1 MDPDL
6 YLVLTDPDPGG
17 PYMCVGGG
25 GGSRTYITVF
35 FEVAEAL
42 LRKAAGVDGGI
53 HRDHVFTGGR
63 KS

>member
-1 MDPDL
+1 M
-6 YLVLTDPDPGG
+6 
-17 PYMCVGGG
+17 
-25 GGSRTYITVF
+25 TVV